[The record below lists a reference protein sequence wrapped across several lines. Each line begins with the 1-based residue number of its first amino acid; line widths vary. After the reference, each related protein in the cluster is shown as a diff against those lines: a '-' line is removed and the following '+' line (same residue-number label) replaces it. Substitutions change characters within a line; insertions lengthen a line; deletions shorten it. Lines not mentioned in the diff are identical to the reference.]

1 LPGSSG
7 ARREDLTTR
16 RQFLG
21 GLATLAG
28 IIGSTGTSRA
38 FAVINGSANTSALPL
53 THPWR
58 ARSGEIA
65 PSIKSVATLLLETA
79 GAWST
84 SEGTIPDT
92 RKRLTASGFNPA
104 FADALGP
111 LIGNGT
117 NAVLQ
122 VRNAQYGGILNASA
136 SVLVVVDQ
144 WRRMPDGSIQV
155 GGTTVDVRLIKATPH
170 WRIVEVLPARPG
182 HASVQLSPSAK
193 RVLAE
198 SRIRLPFAAKSD
210 VLAGGIHDS
219 VLKML
224 IELSMV
230 HLVDVSVMRSGHPLH
245 VFGTSRISD
254 HLIGRAV
261 DIWALDSKPLVV
273 PSNHALAS
281 SAMRLAVAHGAYN
294 VGGPNLPSGQ
304 QYFSDRTHR
313 DHIHLGFNH

>member
-1 LPGSSG
+1 MPGSSG
-7 ARREDLTTR
+7 PRKEDLTTR

-21 GLATLAG
+21 AVATLAG
-28 IIGSTGTSRA
+28 IVGSTGASRA
-38 FAVINGSANTSALPL
+38 FAVIKGSANTSALPL

-58 ARSGEIA
+58 ARSGEIE
-65 PSIKSVATLLLETA
+65 PSIKSVATLLLETV

-84 SEGTIPDT
+84 SEGTIRDA
-92 RKRLTASGFNPA
+92 RKRLTAAGFNPA
-104 FADALGP
+104 FADALG
-111 LIGNGT
+111 LLSGNGT

-122 VRNAQYGGILNASA
+122 VRDAQYGGILNTSA

-144 WRRMPDGSIQV
+144 WRRMSDGSIQV
-155 GGTTVDVRLIKATPH
+155 GGTTVDVRLIKASPQ
-170 WRIVEVLPARPG
+170 WRIVEVLPARSG
-182 HASVQLSPSAK
+182 NATAQLSPSAK

-224 IELSMV
+224 INLSTL
-230 HLVDVSVMRSGHPLH
+230 HLVDVSVMRSGHPLN
-245 VFGTSRISD
+245 VFGTSRASD
-254 HLIGRAV
+254 HPLGRAV
-261 DIWALDSKPLVV
+261 DVWALDAKPLVV

-281 SAMRLAVAHGAYN
+281 SAMRLAVTHGAYN
-294 VGGPNLPSGQ
+294 VGGPNLLSGQ

-313 DHIHLGFNH
+313 DHIHIGFNY